1 MEGPEPVTA
10 TEASTSCIL
19 GNFLYSW
26 AVWFIAHNRL
36 LVLAFAALASGG
48 ALGAQELP
56 LHLRDRGTGVATS
69 QFGTYIRDGQLL
81 VYPFRRGH

>member
-1 MEGPEPVTA
+1 M
-10 TEASTSCIL
+10 
-19 GNFLYSW
+19 
-26 AVWFIAHNRL
+26 HNRV

-56 LHLRDRGTGVATS
+56 LHLRDRGTGLATS

-81 VYPFRRGH
+81 VYPFLEWYYDSNLEYKPS